1 MNDININ
8 KQHNKICSLITE
20 NKIADAFLLIDDVL
34 ETINQVELSRKF
46 NTQKETYRFLLEY
59 SMKDVNDPERLKIYK
74 GIQQELLEIVD
85 TVKSDY
91 LVKFAVQN
99 KLMHQKRILNNQIIN
114 QNITITSEISELIK
128 NNLPSENE
136 GRKTKLYQLFFLI
149 WLTDF
154 LSEEDYLTLKKYT
167 ASAKLYVYESSIIVS
182 ALTIS
187 LLRRFDKRKFY
198 ALFDF
203 YDADKPKVWNRALV
217 GIVLAFYYYDKRIDL
232 YDDLTARL
240 ELISND
246 ADISKNTE
254 HIIYQT
260 VRSKETEKISKRMQD
275 EIIPE
280 MQKFRPK
287 IEDKLNLDDILSD
300 GLIEDSNPDWE
311 EIFDDAPDLLDK
323 MADFSKLQLEG
334 SDVFMSAFAGFK
346 NFPFYRQ
353 AANWFIPFYAEN
365 SDIKKIFSD
374 FGQDFDSEAFIQGL
388 ERSPFMCNSDK
399 YSFCLNIGM
408 MPAAQR
414 NMIIELFKQENK
426 QVEEIKNEDKLLN
439 KDSEDKQ
446 IFTRYIQDLYR
457 FFKLHPLKND
467 IEDIFD
473 TDLDIHNTKLFKI
486 LIDDENVTEKIA
498 EMYFKKEFYTD
509 AAEIFETLS
518 FEGNK
523 EAKRYEKIGFCYQK
537 EKNYE
542 KALENY
548 KKVEIIKDPSLWLIK
563 KIAFCYRKQQ
573 DFEKALKYYLQAE
586 PEDEEN
592 LHIQANIG
600 HCYLALEDYEN
611 ALKKYFKVEYYDPDN
626 KSVMRPLAWCSFVT
640 GKFDTS
646 ELYYKK
652 LAEAKPTAYDY
663 INFGHLLF
671 VKNEKFRAAEMY
683 EKAIKL
689 SGIKTLEEA
698 ISEDKKVLEKYNI
711 TENDINLLI
720 DYVKIKNIQ

>member
-1 MNDININ
+1 MNDINID
-8 KQHNKICSLITE
+8 KQHKEICSLITE

-34 ETINQVELSRKF
+34 ETINEVELSRKF
-46 NTQKETYRFLLEY
+46 DTQKETYHFLLEY
-59 SMKDVNDPERLKIYK
+59 SMKGVNDPERMKIYK
-74 GIQQELLEIVD
+74 GIQQKLLEIVD
-85 TVKSDY
+85 TVKTDY
-91 LVKFAVQN
+91 LLKFAVQN
-99 KLMHQKRILNNQIIN
+99 KLIIQKRILNDQIIN
-114 QNITITSEISELIK
+114 QNITVTSEISELIK
-128 NNLPSENE
+128 NNLSFENE
-136 GRKTKLYQLFFLI
+136 GRKTKLYQLFFMI

-167 ASAKLYVYESSIIVS
+167 VSKKLYVYESSIIVS

-217 GIVLAFYYYDKRIDL
+217 GIVLTSYYYNKRIDL

-254 HIIYQT
+254 HIIYQI
-260 VRSKETEKISKRMQD
+260 VRSKETEKISKRLQD

-346 NFPFYRQ
+346 NFPFFMQ
-353 AANWFIPFYAEN
+353 PANWFIPFYAEN
-365 SDIKKIFSD
+365 SEITNIFSN
-374 FGQDFDSEAFIQGL
+374 FGEDFDTETFTKGL
-388 ERSPFMCNSDK
+388 ERSEFMCNSDK
-399 YSFCLNIGM
+399 YSFCLNVGM
-408 MPAAQR
+408 MPSSQR
-414 NMIIELFKQENK
+414 NMIIELFKQESK
-426 QVEEIKNEDKLLN
+426 QTEEIKNEDKLLN

-486 LIDDENVTEKIA
+486 LIDDEKVTEKIA

-518 FEGNK
+518 FEDNK

-542 KALENY
+542 KALRNY
-548 KKVEIIKDPSLWLIK
+548 KKAEIIKEPSVWLIK
-563 KIAFCYRKQQ
+563 KIAFCYRKLK
-573 DFEKALKYYLQAE
+573 DFENALKYYLQAE
-586 PEDEEN
+586 PTEEDN

-611 ALKKYFKVEYYDPDN
+611 ALKKYFKVEYYDSDN
-626 KSVMRPLAWCSFVT
+626 KTVMRPLAWCSFLT
-640 GKFDTS
+640 GKFDTA
-646 ELYYKK
+646 ELYYRK
-652 LAEAKPTAYDY
+652 LIKAKPTAYDY
-663 INFGHLLF
+663 INYGHLLF
-671 VKNEKFRAAEMY
+671 VKNEKFKAVEMY
-683 EKAIKL
+683 EKAVNM
-689 SGIKTLEEA
+689 SNIKTLEDA
-698 ISEDKKVLEKYNI
+698 IREDKQILMKYQDK
-711 TENDINLLI
+711 ENEIDLLI
-720 DYVKIKNIQ
+720 DYIKIKTLQ